1 MRTINVIYGPHDLS
15 VEDFTLTVSEW
26 TAAFKDVLS
35 LADDAVPFRNG
46 QRAEWNDAV
55 EAGDRVEFVKV
66 RGKKGCDV
74 LSKREFCLR
83 YFVSEEEWQTCLK
96 NGLRVGTHEG
106 VTLVIPEQGVEVLQQ
121 VRATP
126 NASMS
131 SAKTSIAG
139 LYLDE
144 SAFSIH
150 FEGKTCR
157 LGNSKLFRLFRILA
171 RNFGSYVT
179 HDALVRMVWNVFVP
193 EPNTIHK
200 LASRLQHALYAARM
214 SALVIDGRSV
224 RGHYT
229 LTVRR

>member
-1 MRTINVIYGPHDLS
+1 MRTINVIYGAHELVVD
-15 VEDFTLTVSEW
+15 DFNLTVSEW
-26 TAAFKDVLS
+26 AAALQDVIS
-35 LADDAVPFRNG
+35 LGEDAVPFRNG
-46 QRAEWNDAV
+46 HPAHWDDAV

-121 VRATP
+121 LRATS

-139 LYLDE
+139 LHIDE

-150 FEGKTCR
+150 FDGKTCC
-157 LGNSKLFRLFRILA
+157 LGNTKQYRLFRVLA
-171 RNFGSYVT
+171 RNSGATVS
-179 HDALVRMVWNVFVP
+179 HDALVRLVWEDFTP
-193 EPNTIHK
+193 ETNTLHK
-200 LASRLQHALYAARM
+200 LASRLQKTLNDAGM
-214 SALVIDGRSV
+214 FALVIDGSV
-224 RGHYT
+224 RGRYS
-229 LTVRR
+229 LTMKR